1 MLLIE
6 RRIMEK
12 NAYTL
17 QEFIGDLRRITSE
30 VTEERTVLS
39 RVRPLA
45 KRAALAK
52 SWLTPELYSANQ
64 EQGYGVNVLHVEPD
78 NTLFVAA
85 VSWLPG
91 RGAAP
96 HNHGTWAVVV
106 GVDGPERNI
115 FWERIDDRSRPGYAE
130 LQKIGEKVCDE
141 GDVVALPTG
150 AIHEVQNE
158 TERTTLSFHVYGR
171 HLNHTGR
178 SQFDPTNR
186 TETPLI
192 VKTQ

>member
-1 MLLIE
+1 AARHYDARANEARTPDGDQVAGRDMAMLLIE
-6 RRIMEK
+6 QAAECSFCRANMEK
-12 NAYTL
+12 DAYTL

-30 VTEERTVLS
+30 ATDEGTVLS

-45 KRAALAK
+45 KRAALAR

-115 FWERIDDRSRPGYAE
+115 FWERIDDCSRPGY
-130 LQKIGEKVCDE
+130 
-141 GDVVALPTG
+141 
-150 AIHEVQNE
+150 
-158 TERTTLSFHVYGR
+158 
-171 HLNHTGR
+171 
-178 SQFDPTNR
+178 
-186 TETPLI
+186 
-192 VKTQ
+192 

>member
-1 MLLIE
+1 
-6 RRIMEK
+6 MEK
-12 NAYTL
+12 DAYTL
-17 QEFIGDLRRITSE
+17 QEFIGDLRRISSE

-115 FWERIDDRSRPGYAE
+115 FWERQDDRSRPGYAE
-130 LQKIGEKVCDE
+130 LKKIGEKVCDE

-186 TETPLI
+186 TETLLI

>member
-17 QEFIGDLRRITSE
+17 QEFIDDLRRITSE
-30 VTEERTVLS
+30 VTEELTVLS

-115 FWERIDDRSRPGYAE
+115 FWERQDDRSRPGYAE
-130 LQKIGEKVCDE
+130 LKKIGEKVCDE

-186 TETPLI
+186 TETLLI

>member
-17 QEFIGDLRRITSE
+17 QEFIDDLRRITSE

-115 FWERIDDRSRPGYAE
+115 FWERQDDRSRLGYAE
-130 LQKIGEKVCDE
+130 LKKIGEKVCDE

-186 TETPLI
+186 TETLLI

>member
-17 QEFIGDLRRITSE
+17 QEFIDDLRRITSE

-45 KRAALAK
+45 TRAALAK

-115 FWERIDDRSRPGYAE
+115 FWERQDDRSRPGYAE
-130 LQKIGEKVCDE
+130 LKKIGEKVCDE

-186 TETPLI
+186 TETLLI